1 MVKYKKEEAK
11 HIWVTSDTHFNHAN
25 IIKYC
30 NRPFSSV
37 EEMNETIIAN
47 WNKVVSWDD
56 IIYHLGDFALGD
68 KSLIPNILRRLN
80 GRIKIIMGNHDNLD
94 LMLKLGNE
102 DRLITDLFWEEVI
115 RVEKKTIILNHFPF
129 GSLPDPATNR
139 PIIQLHGHVHS
150 TPDKPWNYFDNQYDV
165 GVDNNNFT
173 LVNLAELL
181 FPRFQYR
188 VQKYV
193 FSIG

>member
-1 MVKYKKEEAK
+1 MIRYTKEEAK

-37 EEMNETIIAN
+37 EKMNETIIAN
-47 WNKVVSWDD
+47 WNKVVPWDD
-56 IIYHLGDFALGD
+56 IVYHLGDFALGD
-68 KSLIPNILRRLN
+68 KSFVPNIFRRLN
-80 GRIKIIMGNHDNLD
+80 GRINVIMGNHDNFNILE
-94 LMLKLGNE
+94 KLGNE
-102 DRLITDLFWEEVI
+102 DHLIVGLFWEEVI
-115 RVEKKTIILNHFPF
+115 KVEKKTIILNHFPF
-129 GSLPDPATNR
+129 GSLPDPATNC

-173 LVNLAELL
+173 PVNLAELL
-181 FPRFQYR
+181 DKIHYK
-188 VQKYV
+188 VHIK
-193 FSIG
+193 